1 MRFPRFLFSPDPVVG
16 GSQTAAGQGGQPPS
30 APPVQGQDGRDSSEE
45 ARSKGFA
52 HGHREARK
60 ELLGELG
67 FQSVDELKVAIGGL
81 RDSAARTEAKK
92 LAEQQER
99 EALAIELAKTRQEA
113 ERLKKDADQLAGLRD
128 QLRLGRIRAAAIE
141 AGILPDA
148 ADLALADLGGVV
160 RWDAQFKELL
170 VHDEQGQPTATT
182 VADLFKAQRALR
194 KRVSE
199 AESCEPQL
207 IAQGAVELREIR
219 HDRSPCIRRRG
230 PRGPRG

>member
-1 MRFPRFLFSPDPVVG
+1 
-16 GSQTAAGQGGQPPS
+16 
-30 APPVQGQDGRDSSEE
+30 
-45 ARSKGFA
+45 
-52 HGHREARK
+52 
-60 ELLGELG
+60 LLGELG

-182 VADLFKAQRALR
+182 VADLFKAHREKRPYLYQGSGRSGSGINGHSGNGSPRPNRA
-194 KRVSE
+194 
-199 AESCEPQL
+199 
-207 IAQGAVELREIR
+207 
-219 HDRSPCIRRRG
+219 SPSSSLKERLSYGR
-230 PRGPRG
+230 